1 MAEMTM
7 PAGAVVNGA
16 QAHLQDDRSGVGRD
30 AEMRAVEALLELSG
44 VSRCLVLAGD
54 PGIGKTT
61 VWEAGCSHARQNGFL
76 VLCARASE
84 AETGL
89 LFAGLADLMEDVP
102 PEVMST
108 VPRPQRHA
116 LDVATCRAD
125 PGDKAPEP
133 FAAAA
138 GLLSLLS
145 AAAADMPLL
154 VAIDDVQWLDG
165 ASAEALRFAVRRL
178 VHRDRPIRFLLCR
191 RPGRR
196 TALEE
201 VFRAAGTLEIR
212 TLGPLSV
219 GAIQWLLARHLATLP
234 PRRVLRQIYEA
245 AQGNPLFA
253 LELARLVLASG
264 APEPGAELP
273 IPEAAEDIFG
283 PRVSALPGPVRAA
296 VLATALSASI
306 TRPELARVVGAEV
319 VDEAAGTGLL
329 VAAHAGVRLS
339 HPLLGAAARQL
350 SSAAERRDL
359 HLSIATAV
367 ADPVLRARHRAEASA
382 GPDPELAS
390 TLAAASEA
398 AVTRGAA
405 VDAEQ
410 LAASALRLTT
420 PGSAEYPD
428 RLLALAR
435 CYLMMGDLTR
445 AGDFLGPRVPELPAG
460 PLRARAHLILGE
472 ASVVIDEEAHLEQAL
487 AEAGDNAGL
496 RAYALARKALLLAV
510 SLVERVDVAEKAGRE
525 AVQVAAS
532 ASPELR
538 LRALSALAWA
548 RMLRGR
554 PIEDLRR
561 SAPQVPEQ
569 ASLHGTSIE
578 HPVAVRLA
586 FRGEVADAR
595 IAHERLRELTEEGGD
610 ARGNLAATIQLC
622 ELELR
627 AGDVRRAG
635 SLLAEL
641 EEWSGLEE
649 MRTVS
654 FRLRA
659 MLAAVAGLPDDAAR
673 DAAAARTGESAGLR
687 WDWLEA
693 TRAAGIAA
701 LFDEEPARAADL
713 LGAVWEHTV
722 REQVDEPGAF
732 PVAGDLVEALVQC
745 DQQDRARMVTER
757 LSQLAARQ
765 QHPWAGVTAARCA
778 ALLRLAGQYDHR
790 AADELAGA
798 AAGYEQLGL
807 RFERARVLLV
817 LGHEQR
823 RSNKRT
829 AARDSL
835 GRAQQAFDLLGCS
848 GWAAR
853 AAEELGRVSGRR
865 AAEDRLTDSEL
876 RVVGLAARGLS
887 NKEIA
892 SRLQVTVYTV
902 EAHLSHAYAKLGVRS
917 RVQLAARLAAD

>member
-1 MAEMTM
+1 VD
-7 PAGAVVNGA
+7 GV
-16 QAHLQDDRSGVGRD
+16 QAHLPGDRPAVGRD
-30 AEMRAVEALLELSG
+30 AELQAIEALLDVSG
-44 VSRCLVLAGD
+44 AVRCLVLAGD

-61 VWEAGCSHARQNGFL
+61 VWEAGCRAARDHGFL
-76 VLCARASE
+76 VLPARASE

-89 LFAGLADLMEDVP
+89 LFAGLADLMENVP
-102 PEVMST
+102 PEALSA
-108 VPRPQRHA
+108 VPGPQRHA

-125 PGDKAPEP
+125 PGEKAPEP
-133 FAAAA
+133 FAASA

-145 AAAADMPLL
+145 AAASNTPLL

-165 ASAEALRFAVRRL
+165 ASAEALRFATRRL

-196 TALEE
+196 AALEE
-201 VFRAAGTLEIR
+201 VFRAAGTLEVR
-212 TLGPLSV
+212 TLGPLSI
-219 GAIQWLLARHLATLP
+219 GAIQWLVARHLATLP

-253 LELARLVLASG
+253 LELARLVLAG
-264 APEPGAELP
+264 GLPEPGAELP

-283 PRVSALPGPVRAA
+283 PRVSALAGPVRTA

-306 TRPELARVVGAEV
+306 TRPELARIVGPQV
-319 VDEAAGTGLL
+319 VDEAVGMGLL
-329 VAAHAGVRLS
+329 AAAHAGVRLS
-339 HPLLGAAARQL
+339 HPLLGAAARHL
-350 SSAAERRDL
+350 ATAAERREL
-359 HLSIATAV
+359 HLSIAMAV
-367 ADPVLRARHRAEASA
+367 SDPVLRARHRAEASA

-398 AVTRGAA
+398 AMTRGAA

-410 LAASALRLTT
+410 LAASALRLT
-420 PGSAEYPD
+420 PAGLPEYPG
-428 RLLALAR
+428 RLLALAD

-445 AGDFLGPRVPELPAG
+445 AGDFLSPRLSDLPAG
-460 PLRARAHLILGE
+460 PLRARAHVILGE
-472 ASVVIDEEAHLEQAL
+472 ASVAIDEEAHLEQAL
-487 AEAGDNAGL
+487 AEAGDDAKL

-510 SLVERVDVAEKAGRE
+510 SMVERLDVAEEVGRE
-525 AVQVAAS
+525 AVQAAAS

-548 RMLRGR
+548 RIVRGL

-561 SAPQVPEQ
+561 SAPLLPER
-569 ASLHGTSIE
+569 ASLQGTSLE

-595 IAHERLRELTEEGGD
+595 IAHERLRALTEECGD
-610 ARGNLAATIQLC
+610 ARGNLSATIQLC

-641 EEWSGLEE
+641 AEWSGLDE
-649 MRTVS
+649 MRTIS

-673 DAAAARTGESAGLR
+673 DAAAARRGESAGLV

-693 TRAAGIAA
+693 TRAAGMAA
-701 LFDEEPARAADL
+701 LCAGNPGQAADL

-722 REQVDEPGAF
+722 REQVAEPGAF

-745 DQQDRARMVTER
+745 DEHERARAVTER
-757 LSQLAARQ
+757 LSLLAARQ
-765 QHPWAGVTAARCA
+765 RHPWAGVTAARCSA
-778 ALLRLAGQYDHR
+778 VLRLASGYDLR
-790 AADELAGA
+790 AADELAAA
-798 AAGYEQLGL
+798 AAGYERLGL
-807 RFERARVLLV
+807 RFEQARALLM
-817 LGHEQR
+817 LGREQR
-823 RSNKRT
+823 RSSKRV

-835 GRAQQAFDLLGCS
+835 ARAQRAFDGLGCS

-865 AAEDRLTDSEL
+865 GGHDELTGSER
-876 RVVGLAARGLS
+876 RVVELAARGLS

-892 SRLQVTVYTV
+892 SRLHVTVYTV

-917 RVQLAARLAAD
+917 RAQLAARLAAAE